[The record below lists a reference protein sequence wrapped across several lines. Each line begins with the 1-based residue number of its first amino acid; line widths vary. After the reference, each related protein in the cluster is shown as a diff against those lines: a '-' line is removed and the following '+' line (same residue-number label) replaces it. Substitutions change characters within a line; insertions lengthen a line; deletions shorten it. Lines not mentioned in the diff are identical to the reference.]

1 MRSGSCVPATAS
13 RGPSIGEFSAA
24 SEGVGRRRDLD
35 CGQEQRRAVQEEGSE
50 GGGRPCGGSAL
61 RLHESGI

>member
-13 RGPSIGEFSAA
+13 RGPSSGKFTRRQRA
-24 SEGVGRRRDLD
+24 SSGGGGLD
-35 CGQEQRRAVQEEGSE
+35 CSQEQRRAVQEEGSE